1 MVNFEF
7 RMHVCIDLGLSIE
20 AEPFE
25 NTGADLFEKIE
36 AAVDKNSVKSHG
48 CLLKIFERRVIWASP

>member
-1 MVNFEF
+1 
-7 RMHVCIDLGLSIE
+7 MHVCIDLGLSIE